1 MRRAIVLL
9 TAGALLLGGLWVFT
23 APAAIP
29 EDLLAVDGTGVATPL
44 AIISKVPATSEGGVS
59 YSTTQLTVDKATA
72 KAASFTLGDLVESFL
87 EISDRPLDDKLPD
100 PTGMLPDLTLDPTT
114 EDPNDHLGKYQPPET
129 EYKSPV
135 IVKAQYPPSADQAVP
150 ESSEALGGAVRAY
163 ANQAPLS
170 HAEAHGGKTTVA
182 GVLEIGAGSSSSQSE
197 LLGNGTVVTTAIAEA
212 KNVVVGG
219 IVNLASVTSR
229 AITRVPASGDGETE
243 LKIVVSGVLVG
254 GVPAR
259 LTNDGLELSDQ
270 VPVSPAQLVA
280 FNEGIAALD
289 ATGIAIRA
297 FPGVVRKVDA
307 SSAEAAGAGL
317 SVHYNFTGQGLP
329 GSGLGDAPY
338 DEEFVIG
345 KVKSRSVARHRTTRL
360 GTDLS
365 ELPDLDVL
373 AGDFTSSTDDGF
385 GLGGSELGSGAATGS
400 VASSPGGNDDLNLV
414 RSRAVPVVARLRD
427 FYRLIMALALIGA
440 LTLLARRRT
449 RLS

>member
-1 MRRAIVLL
+1 MRRTIVLL

-114 EDPNDHLGKYQPPET
+114 EDPNDHLGKYQPPEA

-163 ANQAPLS
+163 ANSALS
-170 HAEAHGGKTTVA
+170 HAEAHGGETVA
-182 GVLEIGAGSSSSQSE
+182 GVLESRRASSSQSE
-197 LLGNGTVVTTAIAEA
+197 LLVNGTVVTTSSPS
-212 KNVVVGG
+212 KNVSGWDREPG
-219 IVNLASVTSR
+219 IGDQPAVTR
-229 AITRVPASGDGETE
+229 CRRVAMRDR
-243 LKIVVSGVLVG
+243 LKIAVSGVLVA

-259 LTNDGLELSDQ
+259 LPNDARSQRPGAGL
-270 VPVSPAQLVA
+270 ARATVA

-289 ATGIAIRA
+289 ATGIAISA
-297 FPGVVRKVDA
+297 FPDRRKV
-307 SSAEAAGAGL
+307 E
-317 SVHYNFTGQGLP
+317 HRRP
-329 GSGLGDAPY
+329 
-338 DEEFVIG
+338 
-345 KVKSRSVARHRTTRL
+345 AR
-360 GTDLS
+360 
-365 ELPDLDVL
+365 
-373 AGDFTSSTDDGF
+373 
-385 GLGGSELGSGAATGS
+385 
-400 VASSPGGNDDLNLV
+400 
-414 RSRAVPVVARLRD
+414 ARL
-427 FYRLIMALALIGA
+427 FGH
-440 LTLLARRRT
+440 
-449 RLS
+449 